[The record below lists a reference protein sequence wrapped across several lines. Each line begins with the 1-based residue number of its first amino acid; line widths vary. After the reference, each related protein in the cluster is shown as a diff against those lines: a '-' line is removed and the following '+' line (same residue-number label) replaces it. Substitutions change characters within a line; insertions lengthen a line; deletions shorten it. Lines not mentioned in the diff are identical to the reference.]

1 MVKSGVDK
9 SVDNFLT
16 GQKVSCQALTAGQAP
31 SARQRRGVSGGGCAG
46 NKLGKEVDAAAAV
59 PEDERYLPASP
70 DLVRLD
76 VGTNVVCGPS
86 VGGAFYRL
94 SALERAALGFDDEAA
109 YKQRKLSVLEQYFL
123 LGVLDDE
130 KSRYSAYDRLKA
142 GRRLWTDFSIGNPSG
157 ARVPDI
163 AKVRVDGSVRP
174 DAENAADHWG
184 RYLRAQAAVSDWFW
198 PVVRLVCVDN
208 EPIRAEASYVMTRVR
223 KAHEVHADK
232 RDLRRGLE
240 ELINFYKQ
248 GA

>member
-16 GQKVSCQALTAGQAP
+16 GQKVSCRAP
-31 SARQRRGVSGGGCAG
+31 TARQRRGVSGGGCAG
-46 NKLGKEVDAAAAV
+46 NKLGKDVNAAAAV

-76 VGTNVVCGPS
+76 AGTNVVCGPS
-86 VGGAFYRL
+86 VGSAFYRL

-142 GRRLWTDFSIGNPSG
+142 GRRLWADFSIGNPSG

>member
-31 SARQRRGVSGGGCAG
+31 TARQRRGVSGGGCAG
-46 NKLGKEVDAAAAV
+46 NKLGKDVNAAAAV

-76 VGTNVVCGPS
+76 AGTN

-94 SALERAALGFDDEAA
+94 SALERVALGFDDEAA

-130 KSRYSAYDRLKA
+130 K
-142 GRRLWTDFSIGNPSG
+142 
-157 ARVPDI
+157 
-163 AKVRVDGSVRP
+163 
-174 DAENAADHWG
+174 
-184 RYLRAQAAVSDWFW
+184 
-198 PVVRLVCVDN
+198 VVIPLMIV
-208 EPIRAEASYVMTRVR
+208 
-223 KAHEVHADK
+223 
-232 RDLRRGLE
+232 
-240 ELINFYKQ
+240 
-248 GA
+248 